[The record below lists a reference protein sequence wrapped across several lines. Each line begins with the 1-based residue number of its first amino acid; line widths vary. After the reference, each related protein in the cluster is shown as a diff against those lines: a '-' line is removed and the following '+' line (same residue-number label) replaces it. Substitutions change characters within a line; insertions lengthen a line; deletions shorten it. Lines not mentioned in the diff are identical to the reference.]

1 MATTNINHI
10 VFDLSGVYDR
20 PAQPITPA
28 KPAQEQEQEQEQ
40 EAAKMVKKPA
50 NRCSHTDCRVKL
62 MLTDMACKCESRFCS
77 MHRMPE
83 SHKCTFD
90 FKAAARV
97 ILEKNL
103 VKVSAS
109 CLERL

>member
-1 MATTNINHI
+1 MASTKSNRI
-10 VFDLSGVYDR
+10 VFDLSGLYEKNAVSN
-20 PAQPITPA
+20 TPLNTEHQ
-28 KPAQEQEQEQEQ
+28 QEQMV
-40 EAAKMVKKPA
+40 AKEVKKPL

-97 ILEKNL
+97 LLEKNL
-103 VKVSAS
+103 VKVTSS
-109 CLERL
+109 CLERI

>member
-1 MATTNINHI
+1 MATTNSNHI

-20 PAQPITPA
+20 ATPPITPT
-28 KPAQEQEQEQEQ
+28 KPAQEQEQEQE
-40 EAAKMVKKPA
+40 AAKTAKKPA

-109 CLERL
+109 CLERI